1 MWHPHVSKI
10 RLRAANVTTQVWFRQ
25 KINIEYVFEIF
36 KNSNMFLSCH
46 ISRVW
51 PRYVM
56 YEKTVSPPPPINYK
70 HKYLSPFKRN
80 INKAT
85 FPEIEIFIG
94 TSIFPW
100 SKCPLTL
107 DHPSL
112 QLCACGVRVFLHG
125 GQDLHSFSSKEA
137 AFGLVLLIRLIS
149 SVGSR
154 LDRLLLALWLALNLF
169 FFGSLDLCCR
179 VSSGSVTTSSL
190 AGFESVLNLWLL
202 WQIWDRLIGFLLL
215 LWQT

>member
-1 MWHPHVSKI
+1 MISPKNKYRVCFW
-10 RLRAANVTTQVWFRQ
+10 NFQ
-25 KINIEYVFEIF
+25 KFKYVFILPY
-36 KNSNMFLSCH
+36 KSGMTAIC
-46 ISRVW
+46 
-51 PRYVM
+51 YVRNDRF
-56 YEKTVSPPPPINYK
+56 PLNYK